1 MATLAELR
9 AEAKR
14 QKRKGYSKLKKA
26 ELEKLLD
33 TPPPKPP
40 RGVPRKKPAPV
51 KKDDDI
57 FDVVRATI
65 GGVKYLVEAKKSQN
79 REVFPVSALKQE
91 DPKPI
96 GYISGEI
103 TPKTEVRFIK
113 DNVKIPYKQVA
124 RKKNSDGIQ
133 IISVPLFLILT
144 ILEVEEGVKTIY
156 ADDEDYQKDMTRIS
170 RSLKRQFLKQYD
182 NSYAEKTTKE
192 WEKVWNKFTDEEE
205 EKAKKKHLKKFGKM
219 DYLH

>member
-26 ELEKLLD
+26 DLEKLLD

-40 RGVPRKKPAPV
+40 RGVPRKKPQA
-51 KKDDDI
+51 KKDDDF
-57 FDVVRATI
+57 FDVVKATI
-65 GGVKYLVEAKKSQN
+65 EGVKYLVQAKKSQN
-79 REVFPVSALKQE
+79 REVFSVSALKKE

-103 TPKTEVRFIK
+103 TPKTKIRFIK
-113 DNVKIPYKQVA
+113 DTEKIPYKKVA
-124 RKKNSDGIQ
+124 RRKDSDGIQ
-133 IISVPLFLILT
+133 IISVPISLILT

-156 ADDEDYQKDMTRIS
+156 VDDEDYQKDMTRIS
-170 RSLKRQFLKQYD
+170 RNLKRQFLKQYD
-182 NSYAEKTTKE
+182 NRDAEKTTKE
-192 WEKVWNKFTDEEE
+192 WEKVWNKFTNEEY
-205 EKAKKKHLKKFGKM
+205 EKAKKDHLKKFGKM
-219 DYLH
+219 NYLH

>member
-40 RGVPRKKPAPV
+40 RGVPRKKPEAKKAPAKKAPV
-51 KKDDDI
+51 KKDDDV

-65 GGVKYLVEAKKSQN
+65 GGVKYLVEAKKSLN
-79 REVFPVSALKQE
+79 REVFPVSALEQE

-103 TPKTEVRFIK
+103 TPKTKVRFIPDRTSPPK
-113 DNVKIPYKQVA
+113 
-124 RKKNSDGIQ
+124 RKKRVKKKKLLGTFGGQVQEVTPDE
-133 IISVPLFLILT
+133 LE
-144 ILEVEEGVKTIY
+144 ILE
-156 ADDEDYQKDMTRIS
+156 S
-170 RSLKRQFLKQYD
+170 F
-182 NSYAEKTTKE
+182 
-192 WEKVWNKFTDEEE
+192 
-205 EKAKKKHLKKFGKM
+205 AKYGF
-219 DYLH
+219 

>member
-40 RGVPRKKPAPV
+40 RGVPRKKPAP
-51 KKDDDI
+51 
-57 FDVVRATI
+57 A
-65 GGVKYLVEAKKSQN
+65 
-79 REVFPVSALKQE
+79 
-91 DPKPI
+91 PKI
-96 GYISGEI
+96 D
-103 TPKTEVRFIK
+103 K

-124 RKKNSDGIQ
+124 RKKDSDGIQ
-133 IISVPLFLILT
+133 IISVPLSLILT

-156 ADDEDYQKDMTRIS
+156 VDDPDYQKDMTRIS

-182 NSYAEKTTKE
+182 NSYAEKTTNE
-192 WEKVWNKFTDEEE
+192 WEKIWNKFTNEEY
-205 EKAKKKHLKKFGKM
+205 EKAKKDHKKKFGKM